1 MRVAIKLINVS
12 GGWEFRAMD
21 GKESIMYAELLMD
34 RVVVLPDGISED
46 RRVKS

>member
-1 MRVAIKLINVS
+1 MKLISVS

-34 RVVVLPDGISED
+34 RVVVIPDRISED
-46 RRVKS
+46 RRVES